1 MGITGPEGH
10 ALSHSEDVEA
20 EATHRAIAIANTVNC
35 PLFVVHVMSKSSAR
49 MITNARNEGKSPNY
63 FMLGLSIEG
72 SVISVVVCRA
82 ALTLKAWVN
91 SLEWDV

>member
-1 MGITGPEGH
+1 
-10 ALSHSEDVEA
+10 
-20 EATHRAIAIANTVNC
+20 
-35 PLFVVHVMSKSSAR
+35 

-72 SVISVVVCRA
+72 SVITVLVCRA